1 MVAIQDRVLVVILSF
16 FVIFVSGFLM
26 SRSGK
31 PFNGL
36 VASIHKLLSLA
47 TVVFLVLLLMQIN
60 HLARLGMVE
69 WVICAV
75 AVLLIVAAIASGSV
89 MMAVESAPAAHLTHR
104 IVPYLALISTA
115 AAFWLLLPKLR

>member
-1 MVAIQDRVLVVILSF
+1 MAAIQDRVFVVILSF
-16 FVIFVSGFLM
+16 FVIFVSGFSM

-47 TVVFLVLLLMQIN
+47 TVVFLVLLLMRIN
-60 HLARLGMVE
+60 HLARLSMVE
-69 WVICAV
+69 WIVCAI

-89 MMAVESAPAAHLTHR
+89 MMAVESSPAAHLTHR
-104 IVPYLALISTA
+104 IVPYLALLSTA
-115 AAFWLLLPKLR
+115 AAFWLLFPKLR